1 MEHRKGTLLAPRMK
15 EYKKGKECLGVCRPC
30 QGKRKLLLQVAE
42 VGANR
47 AGLSHHA
54 IPGDIKAEE
63 WLEHPYDVGSW
74 SLACPKD
81 Q

>member
-1 MEHRKGTLLAPRMK
+1 MEHRKGTLPAPRMK

-30 QGKRKLLLQVAE
+30 QGKRKLLLQVAG

-74 SLACPKD
+74 SLACPED